1 MDIFLKFFFQQKKGI
16 SITIYAITIN
26 VLDRGFFCCC
36 VFYQNFF
43 LSYGFFMLITG
54 WSGQRSFLF
63 ISEYCDL
70 FSKQITPKT
79 SLMILL
85 FFLLPFMKISEKNK
99 K

>member
-1 MDIFLKFFFQQKKGI
+1 MDIFLKFFFFQQKKGI

-43 LSYGFFMLITG
+43 LSYGFFYADYWMEWTEEF
-54 WSGQRSFLF
+54 FLF
-63 ISEYCDL
+63 ICESCDL

-85 FFLLPFMKISEKNK
+85 LFFCCRL
-99 K
+99 